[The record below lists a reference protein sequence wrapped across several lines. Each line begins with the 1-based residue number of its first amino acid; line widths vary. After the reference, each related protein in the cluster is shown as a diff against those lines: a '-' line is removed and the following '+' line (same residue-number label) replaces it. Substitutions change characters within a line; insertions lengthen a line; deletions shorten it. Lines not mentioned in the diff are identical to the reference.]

1 MFGEVLAEARQILEC
16 LGWSPRVEV
25 EVLRARRAQH
35 IAALREGEF
44 DLSQLLG
51 ESQGRSVFGRHA
63 GRNLVEEF
71 SLFIPL
77 VELELTLGHVRWGRG
92 QRRFLAE
99 RRSCAVV
106 PFFPFFS
113 AQKRRA
119 RTTNATRTA
128 KNPPIVNHSK
138 NIETL
143 SSDD

>member
-99 RRSCAVV
+99 RRSCAGS
-106 PFFPFFS
+106 FFPFFFRTKATS
-113 AQKRRA
+113 KDDERHTHCEEPPHCESQQK
-119 RTTNATRTA
+119 
-128 KNPPIVNHSK
+128 H
-138 NIETL
+138 
-143 SSDD
+143 